1 MKLGSPNP
9 TGICVNLQLALVPM
23 ALTSTRFTSNFRLTN
38 PHSRPGEIKA
48 AKPALQSQSRTA
60 LLPYGTEGAAVEPGC
75 PAVTQ
80 GQRDTRSTRCWEDF
94 VSRPAGSLRVKQRQ
108 SSSPCW
114 PGTKATCPFGSPRPA
129 QHDCS
134 DLTCW
139 WALTAHH
146 YYIFSLEVTS

>member
-80 GQRDTRSTRCWEDF
+80 GQCDTRSARCWEDF

-108 SSSPCW
+108 SSSPSCRL
-114 PGTKATCPFGSPRPA
+114 PAGRGQKPLVPLVPRDPP
-129 QHDCS
+129 S
-134 DLTCW
+134 M
-139 WALTAHH
+139 TAA
-146 YYIFSLEVTS
+146 I